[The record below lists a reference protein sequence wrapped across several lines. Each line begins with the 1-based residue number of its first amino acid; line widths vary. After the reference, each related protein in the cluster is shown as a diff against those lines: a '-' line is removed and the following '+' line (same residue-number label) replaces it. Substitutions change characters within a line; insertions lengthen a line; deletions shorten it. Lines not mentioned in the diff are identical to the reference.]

1 MHEDSH
7 KFLYHITASKFPFE
21 QVKHFKQY
29 TNDKAVRVLKQAGNI
44 PMRVLKSVL

>member
-21 QVKHFKQY
+21 QVAHFKQY
-29 TNDKAVRVLKQAGNI
+29 TDYKAVKVLKKDG
-44 PMRVLKSVL
+44 PVLMRVLKSVF

>member
-21 QVKHFKQY
+21 QMGHFKQY
-29 TNDKAVRVLKQAGNI
+29 TNYTGVKVLKKDG
-44 PMRVLKSVL
+44 PVTMRVLKSIL